1 MNFGFYSNLLTCW
14 LALNEKK
21 LKWPSSGNDIN
32 RSIHN
37 GFSKLFFCW
46 VTNWSLCHMSI
57 FGFPRH
63 LVLPLTR
70 PSVLIS
76 VFHKGRGCLVLIS
89 GLTSWNVNLI
99 HGNMLVTT
107 GQSFRYIPQKTFHT
121 IHDAR
126 GTRLLA
132 DSVEPCNK
140 DLTDS
145 RGNQF
150 VIHINYFLQS

>member
-14 LALNEKK
+14 LALNEKTKMTQFRK
-21 LKWPSSGNDIN
+21 LDIN

-57 FGFPRH
+57 FGFPRLDILFFPWQDH
-63 LVLPLTR
+63 RSWFLSFIKDEVAWCWFLEMLT
-70 PSVLIS
+70 VM
-76 VFHKGRGCLVLIS
+76 HD
-89 GLTSWNVNLI
+89 
-99 HGNMLVTT
+99 GNMLVTT